1 MSPKSRSAKRRSSA
15 LGLDLVAVDSE
26 IMVLE

>member
-15 LGLDLVAVDSE
+15 LGLNLVAVGNE
-26 IMVLE
+26 IVVLT